1 MFACDATRIYD
12 FIYPLEFQW
21 PLPNPPPPYSLQG
34 RRHSTVTVTFQALC
48 ITIPPPSL
56 TLDPLYFG
64 RGGGCLPRQVVLGM
78 DRKRNVCDRQ
88 RFNSRRFRGILPMS
102 DKHTSYDSNKLLSP
116 QLLLSLRKPTNLL
129 YWTFPRSVCFRRL
142 LLQYIYYTY
151 TYLFL
156 KLLFFL

>member
-21 PLPNPPPPYSLQG
+21 PLQNPPPPYSLQR

-56 TLDPLYFG
+56 TLDPLYIEG
-64 RGGGCLPRQVVLGM
+64 RFYLVWIEKEMSVIDSGSTAEVQRNFAYEWQAYKLWQQQVVVTATVVIAPQA
-78 DRKRNVCDRQ
+78 NQ
-88 RFNSRRFRGILPMS
+88 PA
-102 DKHTSYDSNKLLSP
+102 LLDISKKC
-116 QLLLSLRKPTNLL
+116 LFS
-129 YWTFPRSVCFRRL
+129 SSSSSI
-142 LLQYIYYTY
+142 YIYYTY

-156 KLLFFL
+156 KLLFFYSQTII